1 MDRVVIRLGAT
12 LVLSAT
18 LAILAAGCGG
28 ETSAEEEW
36 AGDVCTAVSDW
47 QNQVEESADD
57 VSGQLQSPGAGT
69 LAAIDAEIQEA
80 VDATEKLGDDL
91 QDLDPPDTEA
101 GDQAK
106 QELDALALQLD
117 STVTK
122 TKETVDGLPEDASV
136 SQVLETLAPV
146 VPSLQSLA
154 VSVSSTLESVQERES
169 DLKEGFDKADS
180 CEKYR

>member
-1 MDRVVIRLGAT
+1 MIRLGAT

-28 ETSAEEEW
+28 GTSAEEEW
-36 AGDVCTAVSDW
+36 AGDVCTAVSGW
-47 QNQVEESADD
+47 QDQVEKSADD
-57 VSGQLQSPGAGT
+57 VSEQLQSPGAGT

-80 VDATEKLGDDL
+80 LDATEKLGDDL
-91 QDLDPPDTEA
+91 QDLEPPDTEA

-122 TKETVDGLPEDASV
+122 TKETVDGLPEGASV
-136 SQVLETLAPV
+136 SQVLETLAPLA
-146 VPSLQSLA
+146 PSLQSLA
-154 VSVSSTLESVQERES
+154 VSVSSTLESVQERGS